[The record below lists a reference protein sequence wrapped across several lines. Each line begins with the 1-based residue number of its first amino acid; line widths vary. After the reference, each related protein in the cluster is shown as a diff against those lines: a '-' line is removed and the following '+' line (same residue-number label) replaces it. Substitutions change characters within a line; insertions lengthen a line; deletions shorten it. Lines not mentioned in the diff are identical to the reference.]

1 MRPNMRYIGGRHALY
16 QNREEL
22 RTDGWAVT
30 DRDTGSCAVD
40 VNTGTLGSGENTLRV
55 QSGTALLDGSET
67 DIPEQVADVPL
78 SDSEPRKD
86 VVALDSAGAAG
97 VITGTAEPISPSG
110 SSLEAAERPA
120 PPDLS
125 GRDVVPL
132 ALIVVPADATSIT
145 SSEVT
150 DLRATGDVFAGRIS
164 GSVADLVERL
174 GIPVYDN
181 DSDAPVDSL
190 YFYVPQSLLKYKDDS
205 GVVHEADGATALSDL
220 SIDTDKD
227 WQGYALSNVGS
238 LASNGDITTGGE
250 SVAIDSDLTAHTGDT
265 TNPHSVTNDQVS
277 APSQTEFDSHTEDT
291 ANPHSVTND
300 QVSAPS
306 RTEFDSHI
314 RNTSNP
320 HGVSAS
326 QANALPDTGG
336 TVTGNVIID
345 GDLDVTGVHHLETV
359 RDASDFSGTDGGAQ
373 IQAAID
379 DLPADGGV
387 VFVPAEGPD
396 LNGRWDLSS
405 AIVPASDTHLVGVPG
420 ATRLYLTDG
429 TGDDMIQ
436 TDVDARSA
444 AKENIVIEGFY
455 LDGNGA
461 DNSTWDQDDTYMR
474 GSCGIRIL
482 NCVDARVRDCTVE
495 NTYKHGIEL
504 KKSQHCLIED
514 SVVGNAGD
522 DGISVSDTLF
532 DTASTENVIVRGC
545 RAAGSADNGFEVDDG
560 PVNVRFVECHAHENS
575 TNGFTI
581 HTHTATEDDGSTYA
595 PAAPQDI
602 YITDCASMDNGQLG
616 YAVGH
621 HRSGTPRDYF
631 LDGVSATGNGE
642 SPFRSEIS
650 AASDET
656 VEITNVN
663 VNDFYFEGTA
673 EQNGAGGW
681 TAGIRLDRAMPWNDI
696 SFTNG
701 VITGTLGY
709 GIYLRRTSIYGLTVD
724 NVIIE
729 GDNIASYMVFGDTED
744 NGNTFKD
751 FKFTSC
757 TVKDGPAG
765 GFVINAGASDAFIDG
780 QISDCTF
787 KNNGSAGSGSQWDS
801 GIVLAGSGTVE
812 NIAVA
817 GNTCYDDQGTTTQQ
831 YGIYRADADYCTWT
845 GNICHDN
852 ERSQFGGSLGT
863 NSKEATNVSY

>member
-1 MRPNMRYIGGRHALY
+1 MVCNAKDTEGIHALY

-22 RTDGWAVT
+22 RADGWAVT
-30 DRDTGSCAVD
+30 DRDAGSCAVD
-40 VNTGTLGSGENTLRV
+40 IDAGTLGSGENTLRV
-55 QSGTALLDGSET
+55 RSGTALLDGSET
-67 DIPEQVADVPL
+67 DVPEQFIDVPP
-78 SDSEPRKD
+78 SSSEPRKD
-86 VVALDSAGAAG
+86 VVALDSAGTAG

-125 GRDVVPL
+125 GMDVVPL
-132 ALIVVPADATSIT
+132 ALVLVPADVASIT
-145 SSEVT
+145 SSEVI
-150 DLRATGDVFAGRIS
+150 DLRATGDVFAGTIS
-164 GSVADLVERL
+164 GSAADLVERL
-174 GIPVYDN
+174 GIPVYDD

-190 YFYVPQSLLKYKDDS
+190 YFYAPESVLKYKDGG

-250 SVAIDSDLTAHTGDT
+250 SVAVDSDLTAHTGDT

-277 APSQTEFDSHTEDT
+277 APS
-291 ANPHSVTND
+291 
-300 QVSAPS
+300 
-306 RTEFDSHI
+306 RTEFDSHAV
-314 RNTSNP
+314 NTSNP
-320 HGVSAS
+320 HSVSAS

-336 TVTGNVIID
+336 TVTGNVTVD
-345 GDLDVTGVHHLETV
+345 GDLDVTGDHHLETV

-429 TGDDMIQ
+429 TGNDMIQ
-436 TDVDARSA
+436 TDVDATSA
-444 AKENIVIEGFY
+444 AKENVVIEGFY
-455 LDGNGA
+455 LNGNGTN
-461 DNSTWDQDDTYMR
+461 NSTWDQDDTHMR
-474 GSCGIRIL
+474 GSCGVRIL
-482 NCVDARVRDCTVE
+482 NCVDARVRNCTVE

-514 SVVGNAGD
+514 SVVDDAGD
-522 DGISVSDTLF
+522 DGVSVSDTLF
-532 DTASTENVIVRGC
+532 DTASSENVIVRGC
-545 RAAGSADNGFEVDDG
+545 RASGSADNGFEVDDG
-560 PVNVRFVECHAHENS
+560 PVNVRFVECHAHDNS

-581 HTHTATEDDGSTYA
+581 HTHAATEGDGSTYA

-602 YITDCASMDNGQLG
+602 YITDCASVNNGQLG

-621 HRSGTPRDYF
+621 HKSGTPRDYF

-663 VNDFYFEGTA
+663 VNDFHFEGTA
-673 EQNGAGGW
+673 ERNGAGGL
-681 TAGIRLDRAMPWNDI
+681 TAGIRLDRAMPWNDV

-709 GIYLRRTSIYGLTVD
+709 GIYLRRTSVYGLTVD
-724 NVIIE
+724 NVVIE
-729 GDNIASYMVFGDTED
+729 GDDVASYMVFGDTED
-744 NGNTFKD
+744 DDSTFKD
-751 FKFTSC
+751 FKFTNC
-757 TVKDGPAG
+757 TVKGGPAG
-765 GFVINAGASDAFIDG
+765 GFVINAGASDAFVDG

-787 KNNGSAGSGSQWDS
+787 KNNGSAGSGSRWDS

-812 NIAVA
+812 NIAVTS
-817 GNTCYDDQGTTTQQ
+817 NTCYDDQGTTTQQ
-831 YGIYRADADYCTWT
+831 YGIYRADSDYCTWT

-852 ERSQFGGSLGT
+852 EQSQFGGSLGA